1 MKKIILLDTVEHRF
15 EVTDDV
21 AEQFEKDKLERG
33 IIDSTLMEFL
43 SENNRLSELS
53 EETIEHND
61 YVLNTFEDIS
71 E

>member
-1 MKKIILLDTVEHRF
+1 MMNLILLDTVEHRF

-21 AEQFEKDKLERG
+21 AEQFFKDKKNSRG
-33 IIDSTLMEFL
+33 KIDSTLVEFL
-43 SENNRLSELS
+43 SENNRLS